1 MFFFTQACYA
11 RRAVGDCCIYLLQE
25 ILQLDNTLLHI
36 LSGVVSFARC
46 AIDQDTPVVPHS
58 FTEAVQQ
65 LHGNEWEEEGGE
77 GRGGRGGKRREG
89 KEEEGGEG
97 RGGKRRE
104 EEGGEGRGGRG
115 GKRREGREGKRRGGK
130 RRGGKRR
137 EGEVVV
143 CECTR

>member
-89 KEEEGGEG
+89 
-97 RGGKRRE
+97 RE
-104 EEGGEGRGGRG
+104 EEGRGGRG
-115 GKRREGREGKRRGGK
+115 GKRREGREEEGGEGREEEGREEEGGRGGSM
-130 RRGGKRR
+130 
-137 EGEVVV
+137 
-143 CECTR
+143 